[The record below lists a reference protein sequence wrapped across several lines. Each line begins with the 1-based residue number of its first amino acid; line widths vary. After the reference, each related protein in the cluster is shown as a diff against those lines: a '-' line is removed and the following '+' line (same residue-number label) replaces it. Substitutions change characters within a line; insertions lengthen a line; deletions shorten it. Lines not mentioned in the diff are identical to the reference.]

1 MEILQSL
8 ELAALLGVAWKLS
21 QQLAALLGAVHTLHG
36 YLVERDLSASA
47 QSQALAADT
56 VKRVRVLKMGAT
68 SDSPV
73 ATLPPGHPDLLTYL
87 ETPGFYLQ
95 HPDGSLDMGRQ

>member
-8 ELAALLGVAWKLS
+8 ELAALLFMVWRLT
-21 QQLAALLGAVHTLHG
+21 QALLSAVHSLHG

-56 VKRVRVLKMGAT
+56 VKRVRVLKMGSTA
-68 SDSPV
+68 DSPV